1 MYIYKKKNKMKNERN
16 PLQELKAF
24 LTENPHA
31 THEVIYWELE
41 RLINLE
47 KISPSTEKKKK

>member
-1 MYIYKKKNKMKNERN
+1 MYIYKKNKMKNERN

-31 THEVIYWELE
+31 THEAIYWELE